1 MWVKDIRSY
10 DVEIYENETLI
21 YSGNV
26 NDASEEIK
34 QKETESMKIEHK
46 KIIIEV

>member
-10 DVEIYENETLI
+10 NVEIYENGVLL

-34 QKETESMKIEHK
+34 QRETKNIKIEHK
-46 KIIIEV
+46 KLVIEI